1 MKAHEF
7 RRLLGVITTLSV
19 EQLAQLKW
27 QLAAGDEAQAVLA
40 IIEGRVPAQPR
51 CPRCDDGGP
60 VVRHGH
66 ANGLQRYKCRACGR
80 TFNALTGTALAR
92 LRQREKW
99 LIQATALEDGLSVRG
114 AAAQMGVHRTTAFRW
129 RHRFLKLPASVRA
142 SALGGVAEA
151 DETYTWRSYKGQ
163 RRRLWAGQARAP
175 RRRGGKAAKRGLSAE
190 QVPVLVLRDRS
201 GQTVDF
207 VLEQADAGHIGP
219 VLAQTLADDAVLC
232 TDASAALAAAARAR
246 HLEHQA
252 VNIARGE
259 RRRRPWHIQNV
270 NAYHSRWKT
279 RMIRFHGVAT
289 SYLENYLGWFRA
301 LDRNAQTGAP
311 PPSLLALAIAA

>member
-99 LIQATALEDGLSVRG
+99 LIQNGMDSPLPP
-114 AAAQMGVHRTTAFRW
+114 
-129 RHRFLKLPASVRA
+129 RHRMCQI
-142 SALGGVAEA
+142 GG
-151 DETYTWRSYKGQ
+151 
-163 RRRLWAGQARAP
+163 
-175 RRRGGKAAKRGLSAE
+175 
-190 QVPVLVLRDRS
+190 
-201 GQTVDF
+201 
-207 VLEQADAGHIGP
+207 
-219 VLAQTLADDAVLC
+219 
-232 TDASAALAAAARAR
+232 
-246 HLEHQA
+246 
-252 VNIARGE
+252 
-259 RRRRPWHIQNV
+259 
-270 NAYHSRWKT
+270 
-279 RMIRFHGVAT
+279 
-289 SYLENYLGWFRA
+289 
-301 LDRNAQTGAP
+301 
-311 PPSLLALAIAA
+311 